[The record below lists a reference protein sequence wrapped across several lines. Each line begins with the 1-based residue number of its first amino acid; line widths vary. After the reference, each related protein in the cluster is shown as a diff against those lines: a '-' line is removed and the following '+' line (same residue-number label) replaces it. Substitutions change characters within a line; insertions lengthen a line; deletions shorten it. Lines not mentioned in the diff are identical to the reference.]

1 MEKEKIKM
9 VFSSWSILNY
19 LNLHINIFKWY
30 HCYSIIK
37 LETTNKNKIN
47 SVRNSEEKKFVI
59 YKSKLYP
66 SLINPSFK
74 NKQIEESV
82 APQIN
87 NNINKTSSAFS
98 IRNKD
103 PFYKDSMRKIRKYY
117 TNKKINF
124 SKSAV
129 NFNKRKKNEMKS
141 LKSSKEKK
149 SNRNKEL
156 ILNEDKI
163 SQNIFNNLDKI
174 QKTLLL
180 KYQQNYGMKDGN
192 DMMNLLNK
200 LDKKE
205 NDNDNSII
213 PSNGLNRILN
223 RNKKNLL
230 IKKNNQTYDSV
241 TIKSKSGINF
251 FSKNISK
258 TLFLRRNNSVVPK
271 RLHSTIERS
280 PKHITRFL
288 ERKIIN
294 DIPVTYPLYISHN
307 NRYSSMSEKNRV
319 DRILSKLICLQ
330 THIIRDNLNKFEIIK
345 EFLSKNGFKDE
356 KYFRHESLNNFYH
369 YLLKPF
375 TFPPE
380 YILADV
386 INEGIKYKPQLLSD
400 EIDKSEDQNFLN
412 YSPKKENFVVTDKK
426 KNKTR
431 NIMNK
436 SYSAFNVM
444 MDNKYIKPYISS
456 DNDNIVNKTLP
467 VLIQDLESELRQIR
481 LEKMSKLDKYNNLLS
496 KKMDMVKIVDKN
508 KYIPNLCLISR
519 GFKEKCKENIDKI
532 NRKIIRTKNKQE
544 KLKEINNRLYYD
556 IIRRHNLAEFDR
568 VDIQRKLKL
577 TEFVVM
583 ERAKKRYL
591 FENAK
596 NNYVNILKKIRLFK
610 ANKQAE

>member
-1 MEKEKIKM
+1 
-9 VFSSWSILNY
+9 
-19 LNLHINIFKWY
+19 
-30 HCYSIIK
+30 
-37 LETTNKNKIN
+37 
-47 SVRNSEEKKFVI
+47 
-59 YKSKLYP
+59 
-66 SLINPSFK
+66 
-74 NKQIEESV
+74 
-82 APQIN
+82 
-87 NNINKTSSAFS
+87 
-98 IRNKD
+98 
-103 PFYKDSMRKIRKYY
+103 
-117 TNKKINF
+117 
-124 SKSAV
+124 
-129 NFNKRKKNEMKS
+129 
-141 LKSSKEKK
+141 
-149 SNRNKEL
+149 
-156 ILNEDKI
+156 
-163 SQNIFNNLDKI
+163 
-174 QKTLLL
+174 
-180 KYQQNYGMKDGN
+180 
-192 DMMNLLNK
+192 
-200 LDKKE
+200 
-205 NDNDNSII
+205 
-213 PSNGLNRILN
+213 
-223 RNKKNLL
+223 
-230 IKKNNQTYDSV
+230 
-241 TIKSKSGINF
+241 
-251 FSKNISK
+251 
-258 TLFLRRNNSVVPK
+258 
-271 RLHSTIERS
+271 
-280 PKHITRFL
+280 
-288 ERKIIN
+288 
-294 DIPVTYPLYISHN
+294 
-307 NRYSSMSEKNRV
+307 
-319 DRILSKLICLQ
+319 
-330 THIIRDNLNKFEIIK
+330 LNKFEIIK

-431 NIMNK
+431 NIIKK

-481 LEKMSKLDKYNNLLS
+481 LEKMSKLNKYNNLLS

-583 ERAKKRYL
+583 ERAKKKYL

-596 NNYVNILKKIRLFK
+596 NNYVNILKKIKLFK
-610 ANKQAE
+610 ANK